1 MAERITG
8 IRIGL
13 QHLMAMWQRE
23 GLTTSAFSPL
33 SDARLA
39 GPAGAAGIPEP
50 APPPGDDA
58 LLAELR
64 EALAVL
70 AAPDMK
76 FALRMGGGSAPMQ
89 AQTLCFA
96 KGKPPAGFLLAG
108 NEAVVFRYED
118 ENAVLDGLVGLHASR
133 VQTPA
138 ANLVPPL
145 TDPEAFVC
153 LLHAIDMYRRSYYV
167 SLLACAPQTRAG
179 VALVSFQR
187 DMERVLKARDVR
199 WLLGAFVALMPNLP
213 LGENRA
219 DPVRAVA
226 DAGLCRIMQD
236 KDGKPWLV
244 FTDEGR
250 ALGVEFERTWM
261 TGIGYGLHALVA
273 GQSVQVGYG
282 FVAPTALANHVVTVV
297 EEQGALRMNHQAFMA
312 DQLKALWAG
321 LLDEG
326 WRQVA
331 SGVAKAAPVAQ
342 PRPRRAAAAGG
353 AQAQATP
360 AAKPTP
366 TATPTPVGMPTP
378 ATKLSP
384 VAKPASPAAPAPQAR
399 AAFCMHCG
407 KPLTAEDRFCNSC
420 GKPVT

>member
-1 MAERITG
+1 
-8 IRIGL
+8 
-13 QHLMAMWQRE
+13 
-23 GLTTSAFSPL
+23 
-33 SDARLA
+33 
-39 GPAGAAGIPEP
+39 
-50 APPPGDDA
+50 
-58 LLAELR
+58 
-64 EALAVL
+64 
-70 AAPDMK
+70 
-76 FALRMGGGSAPMQ
+76 
-89 AQTLCFA
+89 
-96 KGKPPAGFLLAG
+96 
-108 NEAVVFRYED
+108 
-118 ENAVLDGLVGLHASR
+118 
-133 VQTPA
+133 
-138 ANLVPPL
+138 
-145 TDPEAFVC
+145 
-153 LLHAIDMYRRSYYV
+153 
-167 SLLACAPQTRAG
+167 
-179 VALVSFQR
+179 
-187 DMERVLKARDVR
+187 
-199 WLLGAFVALMPNLP
+199 
-213 LGENRA
+213 
-219 DPVRAVA
+219 
-226 DAGLCRIMQD
+226 MQD

-384 VAKPASPAAPAPQAR
+384 VAKPASPAAAAPQAR

-407 KPLTAEDRFCNSC
+407 KPITAEDRFCNSC